1 MNRYIYISICKIGSQ
16 WEFAGSLN
24 PVLYDYLEGWDG
36 VGGGREVPEG
46 GDIYIPVTDLC

>member
-1 MNRYIYISICKIGSQ
+1 MSICKIGSQ

-36 VGGGREVPEG
+36 VGGGRAVQEG
-46 GDIYIPVTDLC
+46 GNICPPMADSR